1 MAQAISAHTP
11 HWHVPPAHPTFSPL
25 PSTMAARRSSA
36 LAVAVVALCA
46 MCLAQFASEA
56 FLSGAASRREF
67 LGAAVAGVAALG
79 GLAPARADWQ
89 GEPVQALQVLGPE
102 IVGLKDAVNSGDLAA
117 VSAKLAK
124 FDLYTSGV
132 LKNKAAQK
140 AQASAIV
147 DKLSDAVESKNVA
160 GVKSAYAEFMKATSL
175 EEIFSLPKGRN
186 YHLVTVG
193 ASMATR

>member
-1 MAQAISAHTP
+1 M
-11 HWHVPPAHPTFSPL
+11 
-25 PSTMAARRSSA
+25 ARRSST
-36 LAVAVVALCA
+36 LAVAALA
-46 MCLAQFASEA
+46 LGTLCLARLASDA
-56 FLSGAASRREF
+56 FLSGAASRREA
-67 LGAAVAGVAALG
+67 LGAAAAGAAALG
-79 GLAPARADWQ
+79 GLTPALADWQ
-89 GEPVQALQVLGPE
+89 GEPIQALQVLGPE

-147 DKLSDAVESKNVA
+147 DKLADAVETKNVA
-160 GVKSAYAEFMKATSL
+160 GVKGAYAEFLKATSL

-186 YHLVTVG
+186 YHLVTPTS
-193 ASMATR
+193 SMATR